1 MELLLTGTNIPAS
14 EAASLGLVSRV
25 VPDAEGQKPGEGV
38 VAEAMKVAEVIA
50 GKGRLSVFA
59 VKEAVKMC
67 EYLGSRLVGRGG
79 RELELT
85 SFSYFSFFVLRF
97 TAQEVGLTSGL
108 ALERRLFQSLF
119 STEDQKEGESRLS

>member
-25 VPDAEGQKPGEGV
+25 IPDADGQKPGEGV

-67 EYLGSRLVGRGG
+67 EYWRERGRGRGG
-79 RELELT
+79 
-85 SFSYFSFFVLRF
+85 
-97 TAQEVGLTSGL
+97 
-108 ALERRLFQSLF
+108 
-119 STEDQKEGESRLS
+119 EGEEEVSSS